1 MSSSSESSSG
11 SEQEEP
17 EENHQI
23 AGDIVEQVDVDQESE
38 EEVSS
43 EEEQQENNRQAQQ
56 HMQEQEQYE
65 VKDQSSE
72 EESSEEDEL
81 EEENG
86 IINVNSNGTGI
97 EQDTNLE
104 DPIFTLIQR
113 EQEQEEMASIE
124 QLVHQDTEEVE
135 NQQEQVAEEEQEE
148 NPKKKIKRSAE
159 LLYMDPEDQEE
170 NSVFLVN
177 RANRSWKRPAIT
189 KVDQSGALSRVKDF
203 LPQLHAA
210 NDELEQQIISGKDF
224 NIENLASEEEYIEMS
239 LALGVLE
246 EPNNEGEE
254 LSSNKPLIELI

>member
-1 MSSSSESSSG
+1 
-11 SEQEEP
+11 
-17 EENHQI
+17 
-23 AGDIVEQVDVDQESE
+23 
-38 EEVSS
+38 
-43 EEEQQENNRQAQQ
+43 
-56 HMQEQEQYE
+56 
-65 VKDQSSE
+65 
-72 EESSEEDEL
+72 
-81 EEENG
+81 
-86 IINVNSNGTGI
+86 
-97 EQDTNLE
+97 
-104 DPIFTLIQR
+104 
-113 EQEQEEMASIE
+113 MASIE

-135 NQQEQVAEEEQEE
+135 IQQEQIVEEEQE

-189 KVDQSGALSRVKDF
+189 KLEQSGVLSRVKDF